1 MKKIAAITMV
11 RNDHFYLRKWTEYY
25 GRELGEENLYILVD
39 GLDDPL
45 PDWCPKAH
53 VIPCERVQGQV
64 AAADKG
70 RIRLI
75 SAKARE
81 LFDRYDLVIGTDA
94 DEILAVDP
102 ALGLTL
108 AQYLSGLDI
117 RTSVSGLGVDVG
129 QRLGEEGDITTD
141 APFLSQRHYARLCT
155 RYTKASVMAR
165 PLEWG
170 SGFHRIKGHNFHIA
184 KDLFLFHFGYFD
196 QARIR
201 ARFSDQDR
209 LAAGWQRHL
218 EKRSETI
225 RLCSTLPVRDW
236 DRSVR
241 FARQVQTW
249 CRPPYAWNKPAMFEL
264 KLIVRIPD
272 RFSSVI

>member
-102 ALGLTL
+102 ALGLSL

-117 RTSVSGLGVDVG
+117 RTSVSGLGVDAG
-129 QRLGEEGDITTD
+129 QRLGEE
-141 APFLSQRHYARLCT
+141 
-155 RYTKASVMAR
+155 
-165 PLEWG
+165 
-170 SGFHRIKGHNFHIA
+170 
-184 KDLFLFHFGYFD
+184 
-196 QARIR
+196 
-201 ARFSDQDR
+201 
-209 LAAGWQRHL
+209 
-218 EKRSETI
+218 
-225 RLCSTLPVRDW
+225 
-236 DRSVR
+236 
-241 FARQVQTW
+241 
-249 CRPPYAWNKPAMFEL
+249 
-264 KLIVRIPD
+264 
-272 RFSSVI
+272 

>member
-184 KDLFLFHFGYFD
+184 KDLYLFHFGYFD